1 MSNFETV
8 GERIRH
14 LRKDHLE
21 LTLKEMSEKLNV
33 SLSNLGN
40 VETGVIKATD
50 RLLSDI
56 CREFGVSI
64 HWLEDGEG
72 GIFKERTTYE
82 KLADF
87 FGEVLND
94 EPESVRVAVLS
105 SFAELD
111 DDGWVMLAE
120 ECKFKA
126 AIYNKMKKD
135 SE

>member
-87 FGEVLND
+87 TSAREK
-94 EPESVRVAVLS
+94 
-105 SFAELD
+105 AEAYLEKYPD
-111 DDGWVMLAE
+111 DTLIQRE
-120 ECKFKA
+120 YEFLK
-126 AIYNKMKKD
+126 
-135 SE
+135 SR

>member
-14 LRKDHLE
+14 LRKDHLRI
-21 LTLKEMSEKLNV
+21 TLKEMSEKINV

-56 CREFGVSI
+56 CREYNVSI
-64 HWLEDGEG
+64 LWLEEGEG
-72 GIFKERTTYE
+72 EIFKERTTYE
-82 KLADF
+82 TLAAF
-87 FGEVLND
+87 FGDVLND
-94 EPESVRVAVLS
+94 EPESFRIAFLS
-105 SFAELD
+105 SLAELD
-111 DDGWVMLAE
+111 DDGWAMLAE
-120 ECKFKA
+120 ECRIKA
-126 AIYNKMKKD
+126 EIYNKMKKD

>member
-14 LRKDHLE
+14 LRKDHLRI
-21 LTLKEMSEKLNV
+21 TLKEMSEKINV

-56 CREFGVSI
+56 CREYKVSI
-64 HWLEDGEG
+64 LWLEEGEG
-72 GIFKERTTYE
+72 EIFKERTTYE
-82 KLADF
+82 TLAAF
-87 FGEVLND
+87 FGDVLND
-94 EPESVRVAVLS
+94 EPESFRIAFLS
-105 SFAELD
+105 SLAELD
-111 DDGWVMLAE
+111 DDGWAMLAE
-120 ECKFKA
+120 ECRIKA
-126 AIYNKMKKD
+126 EIYNKMKKD